1 MNSALNL
8 AQYKTI
14 VLDCDGVV
22 LNSNQTKIDAYYNTA
37 KRMGGTDAQAQ
48 AFVDYHIKLGSIPR
62 NDKIRYY
69 ITEIIQQPLTDDL
82 FHAFMDT
89 FTVILDET
97 LMQCEVAPALYDLK
111 NKTVQAKWM
120 LMSGGDQSELREI
133 FPRRNLDGLFELG
146 IYGGPTKKNE
156 HLATLIADGTI
167 QFPAL
172 FIGDSRFDHQAST
185 GAGLD
190 FVFVSDWTD
199 MPDWQTYCKQHQVKV
214 CHHLEMT
221 LNNALK

>member
-1 MNSALNL
+1 MSNTLDL
-8 AQYKTI
+8 TQYKTI

-22 LNSNQTKIDAYYNTA
+22 LNSNQTKVDAYYNTA
-37 KRMGGTDAQAQ
+37 KRLGGTDAQAQ
-48 AFVDYHIKLGSIPR
+48 AFVDYHLKLGSIPR

-69 ITEIIQQPLTDDL
+69 ITEIIQQPLTEAL
-82 FHAFMDT
+82 FQAFMDT

-97 LMQCEVAPALYDLK
+97 LMKCEVAPSLYALK
-111 NKTVQAKWM
+111 AATAQAQWM
-120 LMSGGDQSELREI
+120 LMSGGDQGELRQI
-133 FPRRNLDGLFELG
+133 FPRRGLDGLFELG

-156 HLATLIADGTI
+156 HLASMIADGTI

-185 GAGLD
+185 AAGLD
-190 FVFVSDWTD
+190 FIFVSDWTD
-199 MPDWQTYCKQHQVKV
+199 MAEWQAYCQQHGVTV

-221 LNNALK
+221 QYQW

>member
-1 MNSALNL
+1 ML
-8 AQYKTI
+8 AKPDLSHYKTI

-37 KRMGGTDAQAQ
+37 KRMGGSDAQAQ

-69 ITEIIQQPLTDDL
+69 ITEILQQPLTPEL
-82 FHAFMDT
+82 FQAFMDT

-97 LMQCEVAPALYDLK
+97 LMQCAVAPDLLNLK
-111 NKTVQAKWM
+111 AATRQAQWM
-120 LMSGGDQSELREI
+120 LMSGGDQAELRQI
-133 FPRRNLDGLFELG
+133 FPRRGLAHLFELG

-156 HLATLIADGTI
+156 HLAALIADGSI

-190 FVFVSDWTD
+190 FIFVADWTD
-199 MPDWQTYCKQHQVKV
+199 MPDWQAYCQLNKITV
-214 CHHLEMT
+214 CHHLEMRPWAT
-221 LNNALK
+221 S